1 MEAVHE
7 GKKQCDIC
15 EKTFADMPEMAKMA
29 EMAEM
34 PEMADMPEM
43 PEMAEMEE
51 VPEMAEMTD
60 LYQFCERICQKF
72 HRFSEIR
79 KSF

>member
-34 PEMADMPEM
+34 PEM
-43 PEMAEMEE
+43 
-51 VPEMAEMTD
+51 PEMAEMTD

-72 HRFSEIR
+72 HRFSVR
-79 KSF
+79 R